1 MWNMCIDI
9 YIYIH
14 ILILILMF
22 ILYSLFSL
30 TMWLFSFTV
39 GLIVATTSICTN
51 VSMCI
56 YNHIYILH
64 YITKSLVHM
73 YLWHVCVC
81 ADLKNLNVEQFG
93 NGESRCWCTRWIPCS
108 GHILFGS
115 QIAWSPAGTS
125 PKKIEKENPSKID
138 INMMVLSVWGLWGL
152 RWIPARIKRI
162 QTAIQQKNAE
172 KNIKDV
178 WKVGFTCQ
186 LLSPIPAQALV
197 KGWRTFLR
205 MPRVPASNSRL
216 SKPFPNRPRLSWS
229 PQQTLPTSPFTGGK
243 MGKGH
248 GPKDL
253 ALHQLHLAP
262 RLSVTIVHQVEQ
274 GRALLNQARAAKRE
288 ESSLTLHGR

>member
-1 MWNMCIDI
+1 M
-9 YIYIH
+9 
-14 ILILILMF
+14 
-22 ILYSLFSL
+22 
-30 TMWLFSFTV
+30 
-39 GLIVATTSICTN
+39 
-51 VSMCI
+51 
-56 YNHIYILH
+56 
-64 YITKSLVHM
+64 
-73 YLWHVCVC
+73 CVC

-115 QIAWSPAGTS
+115 QIAWSLARTS

-138 INMMVLSVWGLWGL
+138 IKMMVLSVWGLWWTMGTKMN
-152 RWIPARIKRI
+152 PSMN
-162 QTAIQQKNAE
+162 QTDSNGNPAE
-172 KNIKDV
+172 KHQRCV

-186 LLSPIPAQALV
+186 LLSPIPEHAFV

-216 SKPFPNRPRLSWS
+216 SKPFPNRPRLSWC

-248 GPKDL
+248 GPKAL
-253 ALHQLHLAP
+253 ANHQLHLAP
-262 RLSVTIVHQVEQ
+262 SLSVPIVHQVEQ

-288 ESSLTLHGR
+288 ESSPTLHGC

>member
-1 MWNMCIDI
+1 
-9 YIYIH
+9 
-14 ILILILMF
+14 
-22 ILYSLFSL
+22 
-30 TMWLFSFTV
+30 
-39 GLIVATTSICTN
+39 
-51 VSMCI
+51 
-56 YNHIYILH
+56 
-64 YITKSLVHM
+64 M

-152 RWIPARIKRI
+152 RWIPAWIKRI

-229 PQQTLPTSPFTGGK
+229 PQQTLPTSPFTGEKWEKDMAQRTWPSTSCIWRPASPSPLSIKWNKAALSWTKRAQRRGRK
-243 MGKGH
+243 VVSPYMAANAEGF
-248 GPKDL
+248 GPSL
-253 ALHQLHLAP
+253 VCAP
-262 RLSVTIVHQVEQ
+262 LLTVGLSVYPL
-274 GRALLNQARAAKRE
+274 RPRF
-288 ESSLTLHGR
+288 LTPNRP